1 MPDRELLS
9 LAALALYRAD
19 IWWYL
24 CTLAMEQE
32 PIWIPICIDL
42 WLTPGDPSVK
52 VSMNRTTRYAIE
64 TISRMPPTH
73 EHFGPCS
80 GWMAHASYVHAV
92 ATSGNLVINVFDRS
106 GTLAA
111 LCNCLLQARIDFK
124 MQRMYIAMALEMM
137 FRFVR
142 PMPVI
147 IYPSFWHPDA
157 ALTPPLRNTFERS
170 RERRNVCLLSQL
182 RRSHSSSR

>member
-64 TISRMPPTH
+64 TVARMPPTH
-73 EHFGPCS
+73 PHFGPCS
-80 GWMAHASYVHAV
+80 GWMAHAS
-92 ATSGNLVINVFDRS
+92 
-106 GTLAA
+106 
-111 LCNCLLQARIDFK
+111 
-124 MQRMYIAMALEMM
+124 
-137 FRFVR
+137 
-142 PMPVI
+142 
-147 IYPSFWHPDA
+147 
-157 ALTPPLRNTFERS
+157 
-170 RERRNVCLLSQL
+170 
-182 RRSHSSSR
+182 